1 MTRFLVL
8 SLSFCFLI
16 SFLPGGKQRGETET
30 GRECVCASRFRWG
43 LSASASL
50 PCGCNSE
57 KICFTTTTGVSLSP
71 VVIVPILTPKLL
83 SLFPLL
89 AGHCRGASSPPAQHG
104 TARDGKTVY
113 ACITVRVCAALTVS
127 SLLLFSSCL
136 IMCVCAGNNHAW
148 IYCHF
153 TSFFYRA
160 ECIVDPVETKAERK
174 GNDNN

>member
-1 MTRFLVL
+1 MRPGLDEV
-8 SLSFCFLI
+8 CPP
-16 SFLPGGKQRGETET
+16 LPLCHAAVIRRK
-30 GRECVCASRFRWG
+30 
-43 LSASASL
+43 SAL
-50 PCGCNSE
+50 RRRR
-57 KICFTTTTGVSLSP
+57 GVSLSP

>member
-1 MTRFLVL
+1 MRPGLDEV
-8 SLSFCFLI
+8 CPP
-16 SFLPGGKQRGETET
+16 LPLCHAAVIRRK
-30 GRECVCASRFRWG
+30 
-43 LSASASL
+43 SAL
-50 PCGCNSE
+50 RRRR
-57 KICFTTTTGVSLSP
+57 GVSLSP

-148 IYCHF
+148 IYCHIM
-153 TSFFYRA
+153 SLFYRV

-174 GNDNN
+174 GNVNN